1 MLLLEEIF
9 KQLISETIERTKIID
24 FIKNQFECTLYYRDD
39 EADVEV
45 KPGYRLYVHIYAYGR
60 NKAGNDVIRCWVT
73 KGVSLSYPPGK
84 PNDILTFLPGWRL
97 FRTSRVQS
105 IKKSGR
111 RFRAD
116 KPKYN
121 DRDKDMV
128 QIYAAVPIQG
138 GILSGVKTKDEQD
151 LENIKN
157 IKLKQDRGE
166 QLSFA
171 ERNILNIFNKRNK

>member
-9 KQLISETIERTKIID
+9 KQIILETVERTKIMD
-24 FIKNQFECTLYYRDD
+24 FIKNQYECTLYYKDD
-39 EADVEV
+39 DVDVEV
-45 KPGYRLYVHIYAYGR
+45 KSGYRLNVHMYCYGK
-60 NKAGNDVIRCWVT
+60 NKYGNDVVRCWVT

-84 PNDILTFLPGWRL
+84 AQDPLTWIPGWRL
-97 FRTSRVQS
+97 FRISRISS
-105 IKKSGR
+105 IRRTGR
-111 RFRAD
+111 QFKAD

-121 DRDKDMV
+121 PADRDMEV
-128 QIYAAVPIQG
+128 IYAAVPENVR
-138 GILSGVKTKDEQD
+138 GVKTKDEQD

-171 ERNILNIFNKRNK
+171 EKNILNIFNKRNK